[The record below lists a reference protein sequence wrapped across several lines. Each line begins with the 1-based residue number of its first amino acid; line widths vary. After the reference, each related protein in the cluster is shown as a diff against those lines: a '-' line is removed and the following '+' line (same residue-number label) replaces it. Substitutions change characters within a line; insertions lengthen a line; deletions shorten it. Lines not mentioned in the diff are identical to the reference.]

1 MTYLQLFFEFFKV
14 GLFSIGG
21 GLATLPFLSDLGTR
35 TGWFTAADLA
45 NMVAVSESTPGPL
58 GINMATYVGFHIG
71 GVPGGIIA
79 PVGEVAPSVI
89 VILLV
94 ARFLQRFRSSR
105 LVDAAFYGLRPASTA
120 LIAAALVEVCS
131 MALVVPAAL
140 TQIGALRG
148 AEVLTVFH
156 WPAIVL
162 AAAVFLLMNWR
173 ALKKVH
179 PIVFIAASAVI
190 GVALKM

>member
-71 GVPGGIIA
+71 GVPG
-79 PVGEVAPSVI
+79 E
-89 VILLV
+89 
-94 ARFLQRFRSSR
+94 
-105 LVDAAFYGLRPASTA
+105 
-120 LIAAALVEVCS
+120 
-131 MALVVPAAL
+131 
-140 TQIGALRG
+140 IG
-148 AEVLTVFH
+148 
-156 WPAIVL
+156 
-162 AAAVFLLMNWR
+162 R
-173 ALKKVH
+173 AHV
-179 PIVFIAASAVI
+179 
-190 GVALKM
+190 